1 MPVKDA
7 LGRDI
12 GVDYTDDISIVRDI
26 LDATIAR
33 RNIFIDSVE
42 LQKLTLE
49 QVAHIH
55 SYEKDATIAMNWI
68 NDLYKVMIK
77 THIHVG
83 CNVYE
88 IQLQKEELQSL
99 QETAKVSQNLF
110 KFMIYYRPHRI
121 SICRTHTITVVSC
134 WMLHSLYDNRVS
146 CLSTL
151 IEKC

>member
-12 GVDYTDDISIVRDI
+12 GIDYSDDISTIRDI

-49 QVAHIH
+49 QVAHIN
-55 SYEKDATIAMNWI
+55 SYEKDAAVAINWI

-83 CNVYE
+83 SNVYE
-88 IQLQKEELQSL
+88 IQLQKEELQTFQDTS
-99 QETAKVSQNLF
+99 KVTSS
-110 KFMIYYRPHRI
+110 M
-121 SICRTHTITVVSC
+121 C
-134 WMLHSLYDNRVS
+134 MLHFKTSWHSVTYLEHIQLW
-146 CLSTL
+146 LSTFGGCTHFTTIL
-151 IEKC
+151 